1 MDIAICVVPCSTAEV
16 RATDY
21 ESGGREFEISPGA
34 PAPTSRRRFTHA
46 NNYLIVNRDGLA
58 KRLIKPTSS
67 TSGIRVAGRG
77 RQRPR
82 PRIAKGA
89 RSGGRW
95 PKRVAPPQLRRAS
108 SVRPGKRSRTCRLHE
123 SNSCAL
129 SSAVL
134 CAEQVFAHQ
143 CAGAAQ
149 AALTASRVTPSR
161 PAISPIVRSSRSRSS
176 STSRWTAKATRSH

>member
-1 MDIAICVVPCSTAEV
+1 MKE
-16 RATDY
+16 
-21 ESGGREFEISPGA
+21 
-34 PAPTSRRRFTHA
+34 H
-46 NNYLIVNRDGLA
+46 LLNRDGLA
-58 KRLIKPTSS
+58 KASRPSPQSS
-67 TSGIRVAGRG
+67 TSGIRVTRRG

-108 SVRPGKRSRTCRLHE
+108 GVRPGKRSRTCRLHE

-149 AALTASRVTPSR
+149 AAFGRFARHAEPPGDFPNR
-161 PAISPIVRSSRSRSS
+161 QIFEISQQQHFAMGRRKRLDRIDQVMRNSS
-176 STSRWTAKATRSH
+176 SFFLYHMVLCSGS